1 MHKRPSHLESCLP
14 VVRQRRVAKPHI
26 TRRRARFAKT
36 QPMSCTPL
44 SRLKNR
50 PADRD
55 SAKPP
60 LASFVTNLTN
70 PYQNGGRGE
79 KASRT
84 ESRSTSPF
92 FSPTNERRGGWG
104 VEGAG
109 IAIGGG
115 GPFPSFLSLFFFFS
129 WRSLG
134 RRRRHRRKPAQTRAD
149 KGDPEQS
156 ACSQVSRLGGYIAH
170 WQRKRAVRLRL
181 SGACACVDLRWD
193 SGCFW
198 WIREDWV
205 FDSALIRKGV
215 GTAGGGFRIW
225 EIRPMEN

>member
-55 SAKPP
+55 SAKPA
-60 LASFVTNLTN
+60 LASFVTNLTS

-115 GPFPSFLSLFFFFS
+115 GPFPSFLSFFFFFS
-129 WRSLG
+129 LEEFR
-134 RRRRHRRKPAQTRAD
+134 PPPPPPPQTRAD
-149 KGDPEQS
+149 P
-156 ACSQVSRLGGYIAH
+156 R
-170 WQRKRAVRLRL
+170 R
-181 SGACACVDLRWD
+181 
-193 SGCFW
+193 
-198 WIREDWV
+198 
-205 FDSALIRKGV
+205 
-215 GTAGGGFRIW
+215 
-225 EIRPMEN
+225 